1 MKFAP
6 KWERLTIC
14 ESLPSKAHYA
24 AAGLRFSERHFTSL
38 FMGQTDFALTGAL
51 IELLVNVDK
60 RAGVDFSGTG
70 VIVTTRVDDLPILAM
85 RPVSD
90 PGEVA
95 NVADLL
101 AAISNP
107 AHEHH
112 DGFHVLD
119 PDLRI
124 LRLGQYFSP
133 PIVLSAQIDRTKRFG
148 GRYLA
153 ALFGSTLPS
162 VLATGIASCDFG
174 IALFR
179 NGQEIAYRRGR
190 SAEAAAEKKRAK

>member
-1 MKFAP
+1 
-6 KWERLTIC
+6 
-14 ESLPSKAHYA
+14 
-24 AAGLRFSERHFTSL
+24 
-38 FMGQTDFALTGAL
+38 MGQMDFELTDALL
-51 IELLVNVDK
+51 ELLVNVDE

-70 VIVTTRVDDLPILAM
+70 VIVSKRVDDLPILAM

-90 PGEVA
+90 FGEVA
-95 NVADLL
+95 DVADLL
-101 AAISNP
+101 ATISNP

-124 LRLGQYFSP
+124 LRLAQYFSP
-133 PIVLSAQIDRTKRFG
+133 PIVHSAHIDRSKRFG

-153 ALFGSTLPS
+153 ALFGSTLPG

-179 NGQEIAYRRGR
+179 EGKQIAYRRGR
-190 SAEAAAEKKRAK
+190 TAKAANKEKRAL